1 VLGWL
6 REAEPATIAALASG
20 WIHQVALEGMSELI
34 DQTSPDFGRAA
45 PSVEECWLPN
55 RLLGVRRVAG
65 GGTPTVMIHG
75 LGGSSLNWTDL
86 AYGLE
91 GRLDTWSVDLPG
103 FGASPPPRDGD
114 YSPAGHAR
122 AVVELIDKQIQS
134 PVHLFGNSMG
144 GAIALQIAAKYPD
157 RVRSATLISPALVS
171 GRPSMTNI
179 HMPVIAVPGIGE
191 RIVARYLRA
200 APARRVQTTIDT
212 CFASPD
218 RYSKLRMEE
227 AVAEAQRRDR
237 LTYPVDAFVKSL
249 RGLLRSMVD
258 KGPEGPWELARS
270 VQCPTLLVYGRK
282 DKLVDPKTA
291 YKAGNAIPDSRV
303 VVLPDVGHVAQME
316 NPAEVIRYWYDLID
330 GPHPTS
336 VAGDAELA

>member
-1 VLGWL
+1 M
-6 REAEPATIAALASG
+6 SG
-20 WIHQVALEGMSELI
+20 PI
-34 DQTSPDFGRAA
+34 DEDSPEFGRAA

-55 RLLGVRRVAG
+55 RLLGVRRVSA

-86 AYGLE
+86 AYGFE
-91 GRLDTWSVDLPG
+91 GRLESWSVDLPG

-122 AVVELIDKQIQS
+122 AVVELIDKQIES
-134 PVHLFGNSMG
+134 PVHLFGNSLG
-144 GAIALQIAAKYPD
+144 GAVALQIAAKYPD
-157 RVRSATLISPALVS
+157 RVRSMTLISPALAG

-179 HMPVIAVPGIGE
+179 HMPVVAVPGVGE
-191 RIVARYLRA
+191 RIIARYLRT
-200 APARRVQTTIDT
+200 APAKRVQVTMDT

-218 RYSKLRMEE
+218 RLPEIRMQE

-237 LTYPVDAFVKSL
+237 LTYPVDAFVQSL
-249 RGLLRSMVD
+249 RGLLRMMVE
-258 KGPEGPWELARS
+258 KGPERPWELAKT
-270 VQCPTLLVYGRK
+270 VQCPTLLIYGRK

-291 YKAGNAIPDSRV
+291 HRAGNAIPDSRV

-316 NPAEVIRYWYDLID
+316 DPQEVIRYWYDLID
-330 GPHPTS
+330 GPHPRS
-336 VAGDAELA
+336 VFQDSEIA